1 MSDEE
6 LAVAEQD
13 GADAEVE
20 LSDDEKFFVKLKEA
34 VLVEQEEIGSLRRKL
49 TVTVPRETVDER
61 LGEQLT
67 ELRRDAVVPGFRKGH
82 APIRLVEKRFAADIG
97 DQLKSQLV
105 GRGYMAAIEKMELK
119 PLGDPLVWVN
129 VEEERTDERG
139 ASRKVNADR
148 LLPLDRALDH
158 ITLPKEGPLTFS
170 CEVEL
175 KPEFELPALDM
186 IPVKKPIVSID
197 DDDVENELKR
207 TRMIRG
213 TFKPVEEGEIE
224 ADDLLYVDMK
234 LIIDGDVLLNE
245 QNVDLAAR
253 DVRIKGIPLTGL
265 GDELTG
271 KTREDVVT
279 FEAPVPDDHEN
290 TEIRGKTAKFEF
302 AIREVKRLEVPPID
316 AEFLAQVGFDS
327 EDELRQT
334 VRSRL
339 ESQLDQT
346 MQRLMRDQVANYLV
360 EKAALDIPEGLSQR
374 QTERSV
380 ARRVIEMY
388 QQGVPEPEVEKIVDE
403 MRAKA
408 HEQTVRDL
416 KLFFILEKIAE
427 EREIEVNEEEVNAAI
442 AEMAARTHRRFDRV
456 RDDLSKGDG
465 MLSLYLTL
473 RDMRTIDSLLEN
485 AEVTEE
491 EGPKKK
497 PAKKS
502 TKTGDASE
510 KPAARKSEKSEA
522 EKPKPRTT
530 KASTSR
536 TADAKADK
544 PSPKK
549 SSPKNPSPAKA
560 SPKKSTGK

>member
-6 LAVAEQD
+6 LAVADQD
-13 GADAEVE
+13 GVDAGDADGAASDVE

-61 LGEQLT
+61 LGEQFN
-67 ELRRDAVVPGFRKGH
+67 ELRRDALVPGFRKGH
-82 APIRLVEKRFAADIG
+82 APIRLVEKRFAADVG

-129 VEEERTDERG
+129 MEEERTDESG
-139 ASRKVNADR
+139 ATRKVDADR
-148 LLPLDRALDH
+148 LLPLDRALDY

-175 KPEFELPALDM
+175 KPEFELPSLEK
-186 IPVKKPIVSID
+186 IPVKKPVISID

-245 QNVDLAAR
+245 QNVDIAAR

-265 GDELTG
+265 GDVLTG
-271 KTREDVVT
+271 KNREDAVT
-279 FEAPVPDDHEN
+279 FETAVPDDHEN

-302 AIREVKRLEVPPID
+302 TIREVKRLEVPPID
-316 AEFLAQVGFDS
+316 AEFLAQIGFDS
-327 EDELRQT
+327 EDELRET

-346 MQRLMRDQVANYLV
+346 MQRLMREQVGNYLI
-360 EKAALDIPEGLSQR
+360 EKTSLDIPEGLSQR

-388 QQGVPEPEVEKIVDE
+388 QQGVPEPEIEKIVDA

-408 HEQTVRDL
+408 HEQTVHDL

-427 EREIEVNEEEVNAAI
+427 EREIEVNEEEVNSAI

-465 MLSLYLTL
+465 MLSLYLSL

-502 TKTGDASE
+502 AKTADASE
-510 KPAARKSEKSEA
+510 KPAAKKSEKSSAGE
-522 EKPKPRTT
+522 PKAAAP
-530 KASTSR
+530 KASASKVE
-536 TADAKADK
+536 DAKADK

-549 SSPKNPSPAKA
+549 AG
-560 SPKKSTGK
+560 PKKSTGK

>member
-13 GADAEVE
+13 GAEVE
-20 LSDDEKFFVKLKEA
+20 LSDEEKFFVKLKDT
-34 VLVEQEEIGSLRRKL
+34 VQVEREEIGSLRLKL

-61 LGEQLT
+61 LGEQLA
-67 ELRRDAVVPGFRKGH
+67 ELRRDALVPGFRKGH
-82 APIRLVEKRFAADIG
+82 APIRLVEKRFAADVG

-129 VEEERTDERG
+129 VEEERTDEQG
-139 ASRKVNADR
+139 ASRKIKADR
-148 LLPLDRALDH
+148 LLTLERALDH
-158 ITLPKEGPLTFS
+158 ITLPKEGPLSFS

-175 KPEFELPALDM
+175 KPEFELPSLDK
-186 IPVKKPIVSID
+186 IPVKKPIIAID

-213 TFKPVEEGEIE
+213 TFKPVEEGEVE

-234 LIIDGDVLLNE
+234 LIVDGDVLLNE
-245 QNVDLAAR
+245 QNVDIAAR

-265 GDELTG
+265 GDVLTG
-271 KTREDVVT
+271 KSREDVVT
-279 FEAPVPDDHEN
+279 FETTVPDDHEN
-290 TEIRGKTAKFEF
+290 VEIRGKTAKFEF
-302 AIREVKRLEVPPID
+302 TIREVKRLEVPPID
-316 AEFLAQVGFDS
+316 AEFLAQTGFDS
-327 EDELRQT
+327 EEELRET

-346 MQRLMRDQVANYLV
+346 MKRLMRDQVGNYLV
-360 EKAALDIPEGLSQR
+360 EHTAFDIPEGLSQR

-388 QQGVPEPEVEKIVDE
+388 QQGVPEPEIEKVVDE

-427 EREIEVNEEEVNAAI
+427 EREIEVNEEEVNSAI

-465 MLSLYLTL
+465 MLSLYLSL

-485 AEVTEE
+485 AEITEE

-497 PAKKS
+497 SVKKS
-502 TKTGDASE
+502 VKTADASE
-510 KPAARKSEKSEA
+510 KPATKKSEKSGA
-522 EKPKPRTT
+522 DAPKAAAPKTAAS
-530 KASTSR
+530 KA
-536 TADAKADK
+536 ADAKADK

-549 SSPKNPSPAKA
+549 A